1 VNALP
6 LAAGL
11 LLGAAAVPALLP
23 RRGPLGARAGSL
35 LALAGC
41 AAGFAGAAGALRGGG
56 SVEVA
61 LDWPLP
67 VGALRLGVDPLSAF
81 FLLVLFL
88 VAGLAA
94 VHALGAV
101 PSRDGRGWTGGGAG
115 AFAATVLAMVGVVV
129 ARDGVVFLAAWE
141 AMTIA
146 SYFLVAHDHD
156 RPEARRA
163 GMTYL
168 IFSHAGGALLF
179 LLFALLA
186 RHGGTFAFAGVR
198 AAGAPAPALAA
209 ALFGLA
215 LAGFGTKAA
224 FFPLHL
230 WAPDAYPAAPPPAAA
245 LLSGAVS
252 KMGVYGL
259 LRALD
264 LLGPPAPGFGTA
276 LVAVGAATAL
286 AGALHAFVQRDLKRL
301 VAYSS
306 VENLGIVALGLG
318 VGLLGRA
325 HGEPLVAFL
334 GFAGALLHVLGHGV
348 VKALL
353 FLVAGDVQDATGTRA
368 LDRLGAL
375 GRRMPVSGGAF
386 LLGAAALAG
395 LPGLAP
401 FVSEWTILLG
411 GLRAAADLPAGA
423 AAAAVLAVSALA
435 LAGGLAAAAFAKAYG
450 IAFLGTPRS
459 QAGLAARDPGG
470 ARQGA
475 VLVAAGVCLSLGLSP
490 ETALAVPAS
499 AAALAAGLGAPPAAA
514 LGPAADVARA
524 VLALVVLAAAVAA
537 GRALLLRRR
546 EVRAGPTWA
555 CGYEAPSSRMQY
567 TAASFP
573 APALGT
579 VEGLVSRTVQG
590 GPPEGYFPAAARR
603 EERLADA
610 AGERFVVPL
619 ARRFLEALA
628 RVRVLQGGRLQ
639 LYLLYVLAT
648 LIALLAWQL
657 VLSP

>member
-1 VNALP
+1 VTALGVAALLL
-6 LAAGL
+6 LAA
-11 LLGAAAVPALLP
+11 AIAPALLA
-23 RRGPLGARAGSL
+23 RRDRLAFGAGTL

-41 AAGFAGAAGALRGGG
+41 AAGFVGAASALRAGG
-56 SVEVA
+56 SVEVT

-81 FLLVLFL
+81 FLLVMFL

-94 VHALGAV
+94 VHGLGAARSG
-101 PSRDGRGWTGGGAG
+101 PRPPTGGAAG
-115 AFAATVLAMVGVVV
+115 AFAATVLAMVGVVA

-141 AMTIA
+141 AMTVA
-146 SYFLVAHDHD
+146 SYFLVAHQDERH
-156 RPEARRA
+156 EARRA

-168 IFSHAGGALLF
+168 IFSHVGGALLF
-179 LLFALLA
+179 LLFGSLA
-186 RHGGTFAFAGVR
+186 RHGGSFSFAAVR
-198 AAGAPAPALAA
+198 AAGPVDPGLAA

-230 WAPDAYPAAPPPAAA
+230 WAPDAYPAAPPHAAA

-264 LLGPPAPGFGTA
+264 LLGPPPAGFGTA
-276 LVAVGAATAL
+276 LVAVGTATAL
-286 AGALHAFVQRDLKRL
+286 AGALHAFAQRDLKRL

-306 VENLGIVALGLG
+306 VENLGVIALGLG
-318 VGLLGRA
+318 VGVLGRA

-353 FLVAGDVQDATGTRA
+353 LLLAGDVQDATGTRS

-375 GRRMPVSGGAF
+375 GRRMPITGGAF

-395 LPGLAP
+395 LPALAP

-411 GLRAAADLPAGA
+411 GLRGAAGLPAGA
-423 AAAAVLAVSALA
+423 AAVSVLAVTALA
-435 LAGGLAAAAFAKAYG
+435 LATGLAAAAFAKAYG
-450 IAFLGTPRS
+450 LAFLGTPRAA
-459 QAGLAARDPGG
+459 AGLAARDPGG

-490 ETALAVPAS
+490 ETALAVPSS
-499 AAALAAGLGAPPAAA
+499 AAALAAGLAAVPSAA
-514 LGPAADVARA
+514 LGPAGDVARA
-524 VLALVVLAAAVAA
+524 VLALVLLAAAVAGA
-537 GRALLLRRR
+537 RRLLLRRR
-546 EVRAGPTWA
+546 EVRTGPTWA
-555 CGYEAPSSRMQY
+555 CGYEAPTSRMQY

-579 VEGLVSRTVQG
+579 FEGLLARSVEG
-590 GPPEGYFPAAARR
+590 GPAEGYFPAAARR
-603 EERLADA
+603 EERLADV
-610 AGERFVVPL
+610 AGERFIVPL
-619 ARRFLEALA
+619 TRRFLEALA
-628 RVRVLQGGRLQ
+628 QVRVLQGGRLQ